1 MSDKI
6 HVLTG
11 SDEGLVSEKA
21 LKLFNQL
28 KPEGGDEFSNDIIE
42 GNADNAEGAFAICS
56 EVIQALQTLSFFSAE
71 KVVWLKDANF
81 LGSDRTSES
90 ERAKQGVAALIEV
103 LQSGLS
109 EDVTFIISA
118 TAMHKGRA
126 LYKFISQYAKVV
138 TYDKIDVSGRDGQQK
153 LQSHIKDSADK
164 LGMRFSHEAVLLF
177 VQLVG
182 VDTRQIRNE
191 IDKLDL
197 YLGSE
202 RRVVELADVELM
214 VPLTR
219 EGVIFEIGRALQNRN
234 GVRALKLVDDQ
245 LASGQSAIAII
256 RAALIPTIRNLF
268 MARLLIDN
276 IAPPLNDYNAFKASL
291 DRFPEK
297 DLAWLPTN
305 KAGAISAYPLFL
317 AAGDSKKFTTLAL
330 REAMISAQDIDMKL
344 VTTGLDPRV
353 LLHKLIVELCT
364 SKAA

>member
-21 LKLFNQL
+21 LQLFNQL

-42 GNADNAEGAFAICS
+42 GNADNAEGAFSICS
-56 EVIQALQTLSFFSAE
+56 EVTQALQTLSFFSTE

-90 ERAKQGVAALIEV
+90 ERAKQGVTAIIDV
-103 LQSGLS
+103 LQGGLS

-118 TAMHKGRA
+118 TALHKGRA
-126 LYKFISQYAKVV
+126 LYKFISKYAKVI
-138 TYDKIDVSGRDGQQK
+138 TFDKIDTSGRDGLQK
-153 LQSHIKDSADK
+153 LQSHIRSSADK
-164 LGMRFSHEAVLLF
+164 LGMSFSNDAMYLF

-182 VDTRQIRNE
+182 VDTRQIKNE

-197 YLGSE
+197 YLGLE
-202 RRVVELADVELM
+202 RRVVELADIEVM

-219 EGVIFEIGRALQNRN
+219 EGIIFEIGRALQNRN
-234 GVRALKLVDDQ
+234 GVRALNLVDDQ
-245 LASGQSAIAII
+245 LASGQSGIAIM

-268 MARLLIDN
+268 MARLLIDS
-276 IAPPLNDYNAFKASL
+276 ISPPLNDYNAFKASL

-297 DLAWLPTN
+297 DLAWLPKN
-305 KAGAISAYPLFL
+305 KAGAISLYPLFL
-317 AAGDSKKFTTLAL
+317 ATADSKKFTTLAL

-344 VTTGLDPRV
+344 VTTGLDSRV

-364 SKAA
+364 SKVA

>member
-21 LKLFNQL
+21 LQLFNQL

-42 GNADNAEGAFAICS
+42 GNAENAESAFNICS
-56 EVIQALQTLSFFSAE
+56 EVIQALQTLPFFSAE
-71 KVVWLKDANF
+71 KIVWLKDANF
-81 LGSDRTSES
+81 FGSDRTSES
-90 ERAKQGVAALIEV
+90 ERAKQGVMALIEV
-103 LQSGLS
+103 LESGVS
-109 EDVTFIISA
+109 NDVTFIISA
-118 TAMHKGRA
+118 TTFHKGRA
-126 LYKFISQYAKVV
+126 FYKFISKYAKVASF
-138 TYDKIDVSGRDGQQK
+138 DKIDISGRDGQQK
-153 LQSHIKDSADK
+153 LQSHIKVSADK
-164 LGMRFSHEAVLLF
+164 LGISFTSDALYLF

-202 RRVVELADVELM
+202 RRVIELADVELM

-234 GVRALKLVDDQ
+234 GIRALSLVDDQ
-245 LASGQSAIAII
+245 LASGQSGIAIM

-268 MARLLIDN
+268 MARLVIDN
-276 IAPPLNDYNAFKASL
+276 ISPPLNDYNAFKASL

-297 DLAWLPTN
+297 ELAWLPKN
-305 KAGAISAYPLFL
+305 KAGAISMYPLFL
-317 AAGDSKKFTTLAL
+317 AMADSKKFTTLAL

-344 VTTGLDPRV
+344 VTTALDPRV

-364 SKAA
+364 SRVA